1 MLTVNVEGVLG
12 HGDVHAAV
20 HAALAELP
28 VRHAA
33 MSKHLRTP
41 LLRTAAHQALAQ
53 QDRSDGRLPRGS
65 VRRGEVIVRPGK
77 A

>member
-33 MSKHLRTP
+33 LPEHLRTP
-41 LLRTAAHQALAQ
+41 LLRTATHQALTQ
-53 QDRSDGRLPRGS
+53 QDRCAGRLPRGS
-65 VRRGEVIVRPGK
+65 MRRGEGVVRPGK